1 MFYLPDFELVCSL
14 LESEGEA
21 LRVDGQVT
29 TDMQGLLN
37 VAANIQHIAIDCSHL
52 SRKMTGHYMKS

>member
-37 VAANIQHIAIDCSHL
+37 AAANIQHIVIDSSPL